1 MKWNI
6 IGKNQE
12 HQAPNNVP
20 FHGGREGLNIWGGSR
35 RKQVISH
42 KNASSKKW
50 PKKLKESEEASNTEE
65 TSKNV

>member
-1 MKWNI
+1 MFHFMVAERASTSEAEA
-6 IGKNQE
+6 GKIE
-12 HQAPNNVP
+12 DLHAATYAA
-20 FHGGREGLNIWGGSR
+20 
-35 RKQVISH
+35 KTQVISH